1 MEDLNE
7 LDNFVS
13 FFDESYNKIVKKGQM
28 DLHKQFWKEES
39 NTVCTRYYTSDFM
52 GKDAA
57 PDILKMFKSCM
68 TGLNDE
74 KMLQVSMDGPNVNKA
89 FLSMFNEERQTNE
102 SSTLIDIVTCSL
114 HTIKGSL
121 QTGAKARDWKLLLSS
136 MYQIFHERSSRA
148 SYE

>member
-57 PDILKMFKSCM
+57 PDILRPFCLCSMKSVRLM
-68 TGLNDE
+68 N
-74 KMLQVSMDGPNVNKA
+74 QV
-89 FLSMFNEERQTNE
+89 L
-102 SSTLIDIVTCSL
+102 SSTLSL
-114 HTIKGSL
+114 VVCILSKDRYKRVPKPEIGNCYYL
-121 QTGAKARDWKLLLSS
+121 QCTRYFTNVHQEPVMNEWL
-136 MYQIFHERSSRA
+136 
-148 SYE
+148 